1 MEGQGIPQDPDQLSG
16 KTFLELGLSASVV
29 DRLRDLKFVAPTKI
43 QTEVIPPALAG
54 IDIVGL
60 AETGSGKTAAF
71 GLPLVEKHAGKG
83 ILKGLILCPTREI
96 ALQTETFLGGFR
108 ESAGLKTVCLI
119 GGVKIGP
126 QFDRLKKRP
135 EIIVATPGR
144 LLDHLERRTV
154 NLKNLENLVMDEADH
169 MLDLGF
175 LPQIQAV
182 LQAVP
187 RERQTMMFSATL
199 PPAIERLAQ
208 RFMKDPKVV
217 DLRPEGA
224 AEGIT
229 HELYLVDDKNKKPCL
244 LALANEEKGSVL
256 VFIRRKMDADWAC
269 RQLELEGH
277 PVERIHSG
285 RSQSQRV
292 AALQGFRS
300 GEHKVL
306 VATDIAAR
314 GLDIPR
320 IGHIVNFDIPQTVE
334 DYIHRAG
341 RTARG
346 SAVGVVS
353 TIATWQDKAML
364 REIEVA
370 LGQELPRCVAAGVE
384 PYKELNLGSGGRNRR
399 RRRML

>member
-1 MEGQGIPQDPDQLSG
+1 MEGHGIPQDPAQLTDR
-16 KTFLELGLSASVV
+16 TFLDLGLSESVV
-29 DRLRDLKFVAPTKI
+29 RRLRALKFIAPTRI
-43 QTEVIPPALAG
+43 QAEVIPAALAG
-54 IDIVGL
+54 VDIVGL

-83 ILKGLILCPTREI
+83 QLKGLILCPTREI

-108 ESAGLKTVCLI
+108 ESAGLRAVCLI

-126 QFDRLKKRP
+126 QIDRLKKRP
-135 EIIVATPGR
+135 DVVVATPGR

-154 NLKNLENLVMDEADH
+154 SLKNLQSLVMDEADH

-182 LQAVP
+182 LKAVP
-187 RERQTMMFSATL
+187 RERQTLMFSATL
-199 PPAIERLAQ
+199 PAAIERLAQ
-208 RFMKDPKVV
+208 RFMKDPKMV

-224 AEGIT
+224 ADGIT
-229 HELYLVDDKNKKPCL
+229 HELYMVDDKNKKPCL
-244 LALANEEKGSVL
+244 LALAKEEKGSVL

-277 PVERIHSG
+277 PVVRIHSG

-292 AALQGFRS
+292 AALQGFRR

-320 IGHIVNFDIPQTVE
+320 IGHIVNFDTPQTVE

-346 SAVGVVS
+346 SAKGVVS

-364 REIEVA
+364 REIEAA

-384 PYKELNLGSGGRNRR
+384 PYQELNPGRGGRNRR

>member
-1 MEGQGIPQDPDQLSG
+1 MEGRGIPQAPDQLSG
-16 KTFLELGLSASVV
+16 KSFLDLGLSENVV
-29 DRLRDLKFVAPTKI
+29 DRLRSLNFISPTRI
-43 QTEVIPPALAG
+43 QTEVIPSALAG
-54 IDIVGL
+54 LDIVGL

-71 GLPLVEKHAGKG
+71 GLPLVEKHGGKG
-83 ILKGLILCPTREI
+83 ALKGLILCPTREI
-96 ALQTETFLGGFR
+96 ALQTEVFLGGFR
-108 ESAGLKTVCLI
+108 ESSRLKTVCLI

-126 QFDRLKKRP
+126 QIDRLKKRP
-135 EIIVATPGR
+135 EIVVATPGR

-154 NLKNLENLVMDEADH
+154 SLKQLENLVMDEADH

-182 LQAVP
+182 LKAVP
-187 RERQTMMFSATL
+187 KDRQTMMFSATL

-208 RFMKDPKVV
+208 RFMKSPEIV
-217 DLRPEGA
+217 DLRPDGA
-224 AEGIT
+224 AAAGIT
-229 HELYLVDDKNKKPCL
+229 HELYMVDDKNKKPCL
-244 LALANEEKGSVL
+244 LALAMQERGSLL
-256 VFIRRKMDADWAC
+256 VFIRRKMDADWAS

-292 AALQGFRS
+292 AALRGFRE

-346 SAVGVVS
+346 SAQGVVS

-364 REIEVA
+364 RDIEAV
-370 LGQELPRCVAAGVE
+370 LGYELPRCTAQGVE
-384 PYKELNLGSGGRNRR
+384 PYKELNLGGSGRR
-399 RRRML
+399 RRRLL